1 MIHLTIIHELL
12 FRAKKIQEK
21 KLKSSRP
28 TDFDQTLKVG
38 SWDHFEQIPTVTV
51 TFVQATFVLATFVHL
66 RNISAV
72 TDQNQQAV
80 TTTMKTGTITTDY
93 GF

>member
-1 MIHLTIIHELL
+1 M
-12 FRAKKIQEK
+12 
-21 KLKSSRP
+21 
-28 TDFDQTLKVG
+28 
-38 SWDHFEQIPTVTV
+38 PTVIV

-80 TTTMKTGTITTDY
+80 TTTMKTGPITTDY

>member
-1 MIHLTIIHELL
+1 M
-12 FRAKKIQEK
+12 
-21 KLKSSRP
+21 
-28 TDFDQTLKVG
+28 
-38 SWDHFEQIPTVTV
+38 PTVIV

-93 GF
+93 AF